1 MATLTRTLTR
11 TALHARSTA
20 LAATAPGLRR
30 LSLRHAALP
39 LGLGLTTGLVA
50 VHQQRPMRFD
60 AVPVLAPQQQT
71 RAYSSKGDRKEL
83 LDAETVKQLSGG
95 SLSGRDIF
103 PHF

>member
-11 TALHARSTA
+11 TALSARSSM
-20 LAATAPGLRR
+20 ATTTPGLRR

-60 AVPVLAPQQQT
+60 VLAPQQQQQA

-95 SLSGRDIF
+95 SLSGMDIF
-103 PHF
+103 PRVF